1 MSGEKIH
8 RGDEPY
14 RLAFG
19 LHPKTGPPVP
29 ISFACEIDQKLLQ
42 PRLIRDTYAT
52 VHHLTEVL
60 YFGGDDVAVFEKPL

>member
-1 MSGEKIH
+1 MVRRYTGGMSLIVW
-8 RGDEPY
+8 
-14 RLAFG
+14 RLG
-19 LHPKTGPPVP
+19 LRPKTGPPVP

>member
-1 MSGEKIH
+1 MVRRYTGGMSLIVW
-8 RGDEPY
+8 
-14 RLAFG
+14 RLG

-29 ISFACEIDQKLLQ
+29 ISFACEIDQRLLQ